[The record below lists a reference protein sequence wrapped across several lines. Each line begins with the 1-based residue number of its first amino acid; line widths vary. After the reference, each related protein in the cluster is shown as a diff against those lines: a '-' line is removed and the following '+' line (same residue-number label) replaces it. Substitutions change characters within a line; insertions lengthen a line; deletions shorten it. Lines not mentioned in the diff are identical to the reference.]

1 MSNEDNQSGDI
12 INGGGL
18 CGEGSKGEV
27 DTRKRKAD
35 SLSCS
40 DLPAS
45 EYLKE
50 FQETEEN
57 PLPPAEKQLAPYNEV
72 PSKDTSSVP
81 EKHIVG
87 PGPDDEVI
95 VISDDDDDEYER
107 RTSKV
112 CIVNGRKLKFIPLR
126 KKQK

>member
-12 INGGGL
+12 TNGGGL

-81 EKHIVG
+81 EKDNVG

-112 CIVNGRKLKFIPLR
+112 RIVNGRKLKFIPLK